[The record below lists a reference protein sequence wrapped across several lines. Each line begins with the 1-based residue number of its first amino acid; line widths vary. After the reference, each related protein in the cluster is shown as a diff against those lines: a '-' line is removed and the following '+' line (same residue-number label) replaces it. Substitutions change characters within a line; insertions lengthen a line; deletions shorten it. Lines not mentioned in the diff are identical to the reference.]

1 MTSTPNSFD
10 SLSSLDK
17 TEKQKLQETW
27 AHLLRLCDV
36 SDAASS
42 APSFRLSNAFAQDTK
57 TIEPTAFRRSLWNFI
72 LSEDPDALV
81 LRFLRA
87 RKWDVERAL
96 AMLLSAVAWRDER
109 RLDETV
115 ILTGESAALRADPT
129 PDEAGFVS
137 QYRSG
142 KSYVRGTDYEHR
154 PVYVIRVRLHDPNA
168 QSAQAMEDY
177 VLHNIESIRLL
188 IKPPYDKCCLLFDL
202 TGFGLKNMDF
212 HVVKFLLSVFEARYP
227 ETLGVVLVHNAPF
240 VFWGLWNIIK
250 GLLDP
255 VVASKINFTRRTG
268 DLLKFIPE
276 ENLQTDYGGGDAWDY
291 EYVEPEA
298 SEDER
303 LKDIEKRDEIQK
315 ERDELIQAFEKE
327 TAQWASI
334 STDDPS
340 MSEKQ
345 SNRKDVADQIR
356 QNYWKLDPY
365 IRARTY
371 HQRVGIV
378 DKEGNVDFMAAKYT
392 K

>member
-1 MTSTPNSFD
+1 MGSTLDSFD
-10 SLSSLDK
+10 SLNSLDK
-17 TEKQKLQETW
+17 TETQKLQETW
-27 AHLLRLCDV
+27 TRLLRLCGAADT
-36 SDAASS
+36 ASS
-42 APSFRLSNAFAQDTK
+42 APSSKLSNSFAEDTK
-57 TIEPTAFRRSLWNFI
+57 NIEPGAFRRSLWNFI

-87 RKWDVERAL
+87 RKWDVEKAL

-109 RLDETV
+109 RLEETV
-115 ILTGESAALRADPT
+115 TRTGESAALRADPT
-129 PDEAGFVS
+129 PDEAGFVA
-137 QYRSG
+137 QCRSG
-142 KSYVRGTDYEHR
+142 KSYVRGTDREHR
-154 PVYVIRVRLHDPNA
+154 SVYVIRVRLHDPNA
-168 QSAQAMEDY
+168 QSAESMEDY

-188 IKPPYDKCCLLFDL
+188 IKAPYDKCCLLFDL

-227 ETLGVVLVHNAPF
+227 ETLGVVLIHNAPF

-250 GLLDP
+250 CLLDP
-255 VVASKINFTRRTG
+255 VVASKINFTRRTR
-268 DLLKFIPE
+268 DLLKFIPQ

-298 SEDER
+298 CDDER
-303 LKDIEKRDEIQK
+303 LEDVETRDEIQK
-315 ERDELIQAFEKE
+315 ERNELIMEFERE
-327 TAQWASI
+327 TAQWASMG
-334 STDDPS
+334 TDS
-340 MSEKQ
+340 NSISEKQ

-378 DKEGNVDFMAAKYT
+378 DEEGNVDFMAAKFT